1 MCSFIL
7 SLVVFFMAVSS
18 VLSFTNPNAVK
29 APSTL
34 PPCRRHY
41 SFCRLAASKED
52 EIRELEERLQR
63 LKEESA
69 KEQQVTTNTEEE
81 EEEEEVVAL
90 NEQAIYTEL
99 LTEQWKENEA
109 DASQEGGIMKS
120 AAVVLATIG
129 LLVGLAL
136 FSQVPVGQED
146 FSRYSTPTQATTNK
160 IDLGDLNRAR
170 SVSDI

>member
-7 SLVVFFMAVSS
+7 SLVVFLMAVSF

-34 PPCRRHY
+34 PSCRRHY
-41 SFCRLAASKED
+41 SFCRLASSKED

-69 KEQQVTTNTEEE
+69 KEQVTSNT

-170 SVSDI
+170 SASDI

>member
-7 SLVVFFMAVSS
+7 SLVVFFMAVSF
-18 VLSFTNPNAVK
+18 VLSFSNPNAFK

-34 PPCRRHY
+34 PSCRRHY
-41 SFCRLAASKED
+41 SFCRLASSKED

-69 KEQQVTTNTEEE
+69 KEQVTSNTE

-170 SVSDI
+170 SASDI

>member
-7 SLVVFFMAVSS
+7 SLVVFLMAVSF

-34 PPCRRHY
+34 PSCRRHY
-41 SFCRLAASKED
+41 SFCRLASSKED

-69 KEQQVTTNTEEE
+69 KEQVTSNT

-99 LTEQWKENEA
+99 LTEQWKESEA
-109 DASQEGGIMKS
+109 DDSQEGGIMKS

-170 SVSDI
+170 SASDI

>member
-7 SLVVFFMAVSS
+7 SLVVFFMAVSF
-18 VLSFTNPNAVK
+18 VLSFTNPNAIK

-34 PPCRRHY
+34 PSCRRHY
-41 SFCRLAASKED
+41 SFCRLASSKED

-69 KEQQVTTNTEEE
+69 KERVTSNT

-99 LTEQWKENEA
+99 LTEQWKETEA

-120 AAVVLATIG
+120 AAIVLATIG

-170 SVSDI
+170 SASDI

>member
-7 SLVVFFMAVSS
+7 SLVVFFMAVSF
-18 VLSFTNPNAVK
+18 VLSFSNPNAFK

-34 PPCRRHY
+34 PSCRRHY
-41 SFCRLAASKED
+41 SFCRLASSKED

-69 KEQQVTTNTEEE
+69 KEQVTSNT

-170 SVSDI
+170 SASDI

>member
-1 MCSFIL
+1 
-7 SLVVFFMAVSS
+7 
-18 VLSFTNPNAVK
+18 
-29 APSTL
+29 
-34 PPCRRHY
+34 
-41 SFCRLAASKED
+41 
-52 EIRELEERLQR
+52 LEERLQR

-69 KEQQVTTNTEEE
+69 KEQVTSNT

-109 DASQEGGIMKS
+109 DDSQEGGIMKS

-170 SVSDI
+170 SASDI

>member
-7 SLVVFFMAVSS
+7 SLVVFFMAVSF
-18 VLSFTNPNAVK
+18 VLSFSNPNAFK

-34 PPCRRHY
+34 PSCRRHY
-41 SFCRLAASKED
+41 SFCRLASSKED

-69 KEQQVTTNTEEE
+69 KEQVTSNTE

-99 LTEQWKENEA
+99 LTEQWKETEA

-170 SVSDI
+170 SASDI